1 MLQDGSIAHCMY
13 LLLTF
18 TRKRGTMST
27 LMMST
32 DSVDMEVDS
41 NEVSIR
47 EEIYDCTIDEG
58 IDISRETT
66 LKKQKEACLQL
77 FERWSAADQTE
88 FVEQLISRMGFHQHE
103 HINSYLVP
111 MLQRD
116 FITALPSKYKW
127 CQVLKLFEMVK
138 RRNAK
143 DFTLI

>member
-1 MLQDGSIAHCMY
+1 
-13 LLLTF
+13 
-18 TRKRGTMST
+18 MST
-27 LMMST
+27 LMMTT
-32 DSVDMEVDS
+32 DSVEMEVDTDS
-41 NEVSIR
+41 N
-47 EEIYDCTIDEG
+47 YDCTIDEG

-116 FITALPSKYKW
+116 FITALPSKYTW
-127 CQVLKLFEMVK
+127 C
-138 RRNAK
+138 
-143 DFTLI
+143 

>member
-1 MLQDGSIAHCMY
+1 
-13 LLLTF
+13 
-18 TRKRGTMST
+18 MST

-41 NEVSIR
+41 NEVAIR

-127 CQVLKLFEMVK
+127 C
-138 RRNAK
+138 
-143 DFTLI
+143 

>member
-1 MLQDGSIAHCMY
+1 
-13 LLLTF
+13 
-18 TRKRGTMST
+18 
-27 LMMST
+27 MST

-41 NEVSIR
+41 NEVAIR

-116 FITALPSKYKW
+116 FITALPSKY
-127 CQVLKLFEMVK
+127 QIVLSVEIV
-138 RRNAK
+138 
-143 DFTLI
+143 

>member
-1 MLQDGSIAHCMY
+1 MSIVI
-13 LLLTF
+13 
-18 TRKRGTMST
+18 
-27 LMMST
+27 MST
-32 DSVDMEVDS
+32 DNVDMEVDS

-47 EEIYDCTIDEG
+47 DDVYDCAIDEG

-103 HINSYLVP
+103 HINTYLVP

-116 FITALPSKYKW
+116 FITALPSKYDNGVKLVIKRKFLTLRCFVILYFW
-127 CQVLKLFEMVK
+127 CYKKKNIYYNILLVSLEQVI
-138 RRNAK
+138 N
-143 DFTLI
+143 

>member
-1 MLQDGSIAHCMY
+1 
-13 LLLTF
+13 
-18 TRKRGTMST
+18 MST
-27 LMMST
+27 IMMST

-41 NEVSIR
+41 NEVAIR
-47 EEIYDCTIDEG
+47 EEAYDVAIDEG

-116 FITALPSKYKW
+116 FITALPSKCK
-127 CQVLKLFEMVK
+127 CVK
-138 RRNAK
+138 C
-143 DFTLI
+143 